1 MQQHSIPAP
10 AQARDAQPPPNQ
22 NIKDEV
28 EDAPGQADEA
38 PAKMEKVVNLCENNK
53 GRWYQVKFERF
64 PGTKWYLKWFIDI
77 PNELIEECL
86 KKKTWQGKTR
96 QRKQH

>member
-1 MQQHSIPAP
+1 MQQRGAPAP

-22 NIKDEV
+22 NVEDEV
-28 EDAPGQADEA
+28 EDAPGQPDEP
-38 PAKMEKVVNLCENNK
+38 PAKVEKVVNLCKNNK
-53 GRWYQVKFERF
+53 GRWYQVKFEGI
-64 PGTKWYLKWFIDI
+64 PGTKWYLEGFIDI

-96 QRKQH
+96 KRKQH